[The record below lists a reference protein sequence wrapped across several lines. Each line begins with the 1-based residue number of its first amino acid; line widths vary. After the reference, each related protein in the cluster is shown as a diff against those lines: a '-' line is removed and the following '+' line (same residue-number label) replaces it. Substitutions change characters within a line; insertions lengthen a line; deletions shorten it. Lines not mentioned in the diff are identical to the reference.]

1 MPIEEKYK
9 KDYEVSLVK
18 LKGERRKLADAL
30 AGIEGLRVIPSQAN
44 YIMVEITHGM
54 TSKEVT
60 KRMLLKYN
68 IFIKDLT
75 KKIQMGEKQ
84 FVRIA
89 VRNSEDNARLV
100 NAFKEVLE

>member
-1 MPIEEKYK
+1 M
-9 KDYEVSLVK
+9 
-18 LKGERRKLADAL
+18 RW
-30 AGIEGLRVIPSQAN
+30 IEGLRVIPSQAN